1 MDVLIFFAILML
13 FAFGMAKVKGL
24 DIYLKVNTG
33 TEVSPVWT
41 KVGGQTGASF
51 DRGAGTIDTTDKDS
65 GGHEE
70 HLPGI
75 RNWSVSFDAFLIEDD
90 AGWLEIENAYNAD
103 PQTQLQYQIIT
114 PGFAYMGKATV
125 EGLPISADQAAAG
138 VVAFSLKGTAGLSKS
153 AV

>member
-1 MDVLIFFAILML
+1 M
-13 FAFGMAKVKGL
+13 GKVKGI

-41 KVGGQTGASF
+41 KVGGQTGADF
-51 DRGAGTIDTTDKDS
+51 PRGLATMDTTDKDS

-75 RNWSVSFDAFLIEDD
+75 RNWSISFDAFLIEDD
-90 AGWLEIENAYNAD
+90 AGFLEVENAYDAN
-103 PQTQLQYQIIT
+103 PPTQLQFQIIT
-114 PGFAYMGKATV
+114 PGFTYMGKATV
-125 EGLPISADQAAAG
+125 ESLSISAAQDAAS
-138 VVAFSLKGTAGLSKS
+138 VAAFTLKGTAGLSKT